1 MAISRGDEWD
11 RSIFEDRLRN
21 GGVDP
26 SEDNMLKITGDGRNP
41 LVMEKA
47 QVDAEVMRLNRLRSQ
62 HSEALFITRNSI
74 RRAQED
80 IPRLEQK
87 IANIQA
93 DFGIRQNTKGDA
105 FTIKIENRLYQN
117 REEAG
122 DALNRLAAKHHL
134 SAKVV
139 DVGEFAGFTLQ
150 LWPERVKEVVLRGK
164 NAYVANISD
173 APLGTIS
180 SLEHVVRSL
189 DERMNE
195 GRNEL
200 AQTKHR
206 LEELQPHAHKPFE
219 HEEKLRG
226 LIQRQQEIVQ
236 ALDLTKNQASN
247 SLAAEPTPVVEE
259 SVQEEQSITP
269 AHRQKSKITV

>member
-1 MAISRGDEWD
+1 D
-11 RSIFEDRLRN
+11 
-21 GGVDP
+21 
-26 SEDNMLKITGDGRNP
+26 
-41 LVMEKA
+41 
-47 QVDAEVMRLNRLRSQ
+47 
-62 HSEALFITRNSI
+62 
-74 RRAQED
+74 
-80 IPRLEQK
+80 
-87 IANIQA
+87 
-93 DFGIRQNTKGDA
+93 
-105 FTIKIENRLYQN
+105 
-117 REEAG
+117 AG

-150 LWPERVKEVVLRGK
+150 LWPERAKEVVLRGK

-180 SLEHVVRSL
+180 SMEHVVRSL

-206 LEELQPHAHKPFE
+206 LEELEPHAHKPFE
-219 HEEKLRG
+219 HEEKLKG
-226 LIQRQQEIVQ
+226 LILRQQEIVQ

-247 SLAAEPTPVVEE
+247 QLSAEPT
-259 SVQEEQSITP
+259 
-269 AHRQKSKITV
+269 

>member
-1 MAISRGDEWD
+1 
-11 RSIFEDRLRN
+11 
-21 GGVDP
+21 
-26 SEDNMLKITGDGRNP
+26 
-41 LVMEKA
+41 
-47 QVDAEVMRLNRLRSQ
+47 MRLNRLRSQ

-87 IANIQA
+87 ITNIQA
-93 DFGIRQNTKGDA
+93 DLGIRQNTKGDV

-122 DALNRLAAKHHL
+122 IALNRLAEKHHL
-134 SAKVV
+134 NAKLV
-139 DVGEFAGFTLQ
+139 DVGEFAGFRLQ
-150 LWPERVKEVVLRGK
+150 LWPERVKEAVLRGK

-195 GRNEL
+195 CRNDL

-219 HEEKLRG
+219 HEEKLKG

-247 SLAAEPTPVVEE
+247 SLAAEPTPVIEE
-259 SVQEEQSITP
+259 SVQERQSVVSTNRER
-269 AHRQKSKITV
+269 AKLTV

>member
-1 MAISRGDEWD
+1 
-11 RSIFEDRLRN
+11 
-21 GGVDP
+21 
-26 SEDNMLKITGDGRNP
+26 
-41 LVMEKA
+41 
-47 QVDAEVMRLNRLRSQ
+47 LNRLRSQ
-62 HSEALFITRNSI
+62 HSETLFITRNSI

-80 IPRLEQK
+80 TPRLEQK
-87 IANIQA
+87 ITNIQA
-93 DFGIRQNTKGDA
+93 DLGIRQNTKGDA
-105 FTIKIENRLYQN
+105 FTIKIENRFYKN

-122 DALNRLAAKHHL
+122 DALNRLAEKHHL
-134 SAKVV
+134 SANLV
-139 DVGEFAGFTLQ
+139 DVGEFAGFRVQ

-189 DERMNE
+189 DERINE
-195 GRNEL
+195 CRNDL
-200 AQTKHR
+200 AGTQRR

-219 HEEKLRG
+219 HEEKLKC

-247 SLAAEPTPVVEE
+247 SLAAEPTPLVEE
-259 SVQEEQSITP
+259 SVQESQSMTP
-269 AHRQKSKITV
+269 AKKEKTKLTV

>member
-1 MAISRGDEWD
+1 
-11 RSIFEDRLRN
+11 
-21 GGVDP
+21 
-26 SEDNMLKITGDGRNP
+26 
-41 LVMEKA
+41 MEKA

-87 IANIQA
+87 ITNIQA
-93 DFGIRQNTKGDA
+93 DLGIRQNTKGDA
-105 FTIKIENRLYQN
+105 FTIKIENRLYEN

-122 DALNRLAAKHHL
+122 AALNRLAEKHHL
-134 SAKVV
+134 SAKLVE
-139 DVGEFAGFTLQ
+139 VGEFAGFTLQ

-180 SLEHVVRSL
+180 SIEHVVRSL
-189 DERMNE
+189 DERMDE
-195 GRNEL
+195 CL
-200 AQTKHR
+200 KDVAQTKHR
-206 LEELQPHAHKPFE
+206 FEELQPHAHKPFE
-219 HEEKLRG
+219 HEEKLKG
-226 LIQRQQEIVQ
+226 LIHRQQEIVQ

-247 SLAAEPTPVVEE
+247 SLAAELTPVVEE
-259 SVQEEQSITP
+259 SVQERQYIAPANKQTP
-269 AHRQKSKITV
+269 KLTV

>member
-1 MAISRGDEWD
+1 LTYAEVKAIASG
-11 RSIFEDRLRN
+11 
-21 GGVDP
+21 
-26 SEDNMLKITGDGRNP
+26 NP
-41 LVMEKA
+41 LVIEKA
-47 QVDAEVMRLNRLRSQ
+47 KVDSEVMRLNRLRSQ
-62 HSEALFITRNSI
+62 HSETLFITRNSI

-87 IANIQA
+87 ITNIQA
-93 DFGIRQNTKGDA
+93 DLGIRQNTKGDA
-105 FTIKIENRLYQN
+105 FTITIENRLYQN
-117 REEAG
+117 REDAG
-122 DALNRLAAKHHL
+122 SALNRLTEKHHL
-134 SAKVV
+134 SAKLVE
-139 DVGEFAGFTLQ
+139 VGEFAGFGLQ

-173 APLGTIS
+173 ASLGTIS

-195 GRNEL
+195 YRNDL

-219 HEEKLRG
+219 HEEKLSS
-226 LIQRQQEIVQ
+226 LIQRQQEIMHT
-236 ALDLTKNQASN
+236 LDLTKNQASN

-259 SVQEEQSITP
+259 SVQEGQSITH
-269 AHRQKSKITV
+269 AHKERPKLTV

>member
-1 MAISRGDEWD
+1 
-11 RSIFEDRLRN
+11 
-21 GGVDP
+21 
-26 SEDNMLKITGDGRNP
+26 
-41 LVMEKA
+41 
-47 QVDAEVMRLNRLRSQ
+47 MRLNRLRSQ

-87 IANIQA
+87 IINIQA
-93 DFGIRQNTKGDA
+93 DLGIRLNTKGDA
-105 FTIKIENRLYQN
+105 FTIKIENRFCDN

-122 DALNRLAAKHHL
+122 SSLNRLAAKHHL

-150 LWPERVKEVVLRGK
+150 LWPERVKEIVLRGK
-164 NAYVANISD
+164 NAYIANISD

-195 GRNEL
+195 CRNDVT
-200 AQTKHR
+200 QTKHR

-219 HEEKLRG
+219 HEEKLKC

-247 SLAAEPTPVVEE
+247 QLSAEPAPIIEE
-259 SVQEEQSITP
+259 SIQPENAVIIANKPVMRSSIC
-269 AHRQKSKITV
+269 

>member
-1 MAISRGDEWD
+1 
-11 RSIFEDRLRN
+11 L
-21 GGVDP
+21 
-26 SEDNMLKITGDGRNP
+26 
-41 LVMEKA
+41 
-47 QVDAEVMRLNRLRSQ
+47 
-62 HSEALFITRNSI
+62 
-74 RRAQED
+74 
-80 IPRLEQK
+80 
-87 IANIQA
+87 
-93 DFGIRQNTKGDA
+93 GIRQNTKGDA
-105 FTIKIENRLYQN
+105 FAIKIENRFHQN

-122 DALNRLAAKHHL
+122 SALNRLAEKHHL

-150 LWPERVKEVVLRGK
+150 LWPERVKEVVLRGM

-195 GRNEL
+195 CRNDL
-200 AQTKHR
+200 AGTQRR

-219 HEEKLRG
+219 HEEKLKG

-269 AHRQKSKITV
+269 AHKQKLKLTV

>member
-1 MAISRGDEWD
+1 
-11 RSIFEDRLRN
+11 
-21 GGVDP
+21 
-26 SEDNMLKITGDGRNP
+26 
-41 LVMEKA
+41 MEKA
-47 QVDAEVMRLNRLRSQ
+47 KVDAEVMRLNRLRSQ

-87 IANIQA
+87 ITNIQA
-93 DFGIRQNTKGDA
+93 DLGIRQNTKGDA

-117 REEAG
+117 REDAG
-122 DALNRLAAKHHL
+122 SALNRLAEKHHL
-134 SAKVV
+134 SAKLV
-139 DVGEFAGFTLQ
+139 DVGEFAGFKLE
-150 LWPERVKEVVLRGK
+150 LWPERAKEVVLRGK

-189 DERMNE
+189 DERIDESHND
-195 GRNEL
+195 L
-200 AQTKHR
+200 AGTQRR

-219 HEEKLRG
+219 HEEKLKC

-236 ALDLTKNQASN
+236 ALDLTKNQAAN
-247 SLAAEPTPVVEE
+247 SLAAEQTAVVEE
-259 SVQEEQSITP
+259 SFQERQSITVVKKDK
-269 AHRQKSKITV
+269 QKLAL

>member
-1 MAISRGDEWD
+1 VKAIASG
-11 RSIFEDRLRN
+11 
-21 GGVDP
+21 
-26 SEDNMLKITGDGRNP
+26 NP
-41 LVMEKA
+41 LVIEKA
-47 QVDAEVMRLNRLRSQ
+47 KVDAEVMRLNRLRSQ
-62 HSEALFITRNSI
+62 HSETLFITRNSI

-87 IANIQA
+87 ITNIQA
-93 DFGIRQNTKGDA
+93 DLGIRQITKGEA
-105 FTIKIENRLYQN
+105 FKIKIENRFYES

-122 DALNRLAAKHHL
+122 AVLIRLAEKHHL
-134 SAKVV
+134 SAKLM
-139 DVGEFAGFTLQ
+139 DVGEFAGFKLQ
-150 LWPERVKEVVLRGK
+150 LWPERVKELVLRGK
-164 NAYVANISD
+164 NAYIANISD

-180 SLEHVVRSL
+180 SMEHVVRSL
-189 DERMNE
+189 DERMDECLNDV
-195 GRNEL
+195 

-219 HEEKLRG
+219 HEEKLKG

-259 SVQEEQSITP
+259 SVQERQSITP
-269 AHRQKSKITV
+269 ANKERLKLTV